1 MIVGEERTGTKRTRP
16 HATKRGDLL
25 ATRKVKKRDAFEK

>member
-1 MIVGEERTGTKRTRP
+1 MIVGGEDKENALT